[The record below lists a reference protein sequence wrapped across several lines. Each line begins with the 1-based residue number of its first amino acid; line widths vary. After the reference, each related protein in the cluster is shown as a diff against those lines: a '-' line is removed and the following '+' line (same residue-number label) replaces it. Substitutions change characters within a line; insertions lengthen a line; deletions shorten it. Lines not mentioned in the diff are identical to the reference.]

1 MAEYLDDKAY
11 RIYMD
16 ETIKTQGFYVSSNY
30 GATIPCGIV
39 RIMKEDEIKYKN
51 AECAAKFAVEK
62 YNHEENKKLVFLEI
76 INLNMQATA
85 GALYYITFKAKDSS
99 SVEVQIY
106 QTKVW
111 EKINTGYDIKVFRM
125 VMYRG

>member
-1 MAEYLDDKAY
+1 MFRA
-11 RIYMD
+11 
-16 ETIKTQGFYVSSNY
+16 TIY

-39 RIMKEDEIKYKN
+39 RIKKEDEIKYKK
-51 AECAAKFAVEK
+51 AECAAKLAVEK
-62 YNHEENKKLVFLEI
+62 YNNKENKKLLFLEI
-76 INLNMQATA
+76 TNLNMQATA

-99 SVEVQIY
+99 SDQVQIY

-125 VMYRG
+125 V